1 MRICSVDVGTT
12 GTKAIIF
19 DEQGRILSM
28 VICPKVGWAEQDT
41 GKVFD
46 IILELMGSCI
56 CNAGIREL
64 DAVSLSVQGDAVIPV
79 DEDGKALCSAILGMD
94 NRSAPQ
100 SSALR
105 SIWLACFVTSGKM
118 DS

>member
-28 VICPKVGWAEQDT
+28 AFREYPVICPKVGWAEQDA

-46 IILELMGSCI
+46 IYITESKGFTFPV
-56 CNAGIREL
+56 IR
-64 DAVSLSVQGDAVIPV
+64 
-79 DEDGKALCSAILGMD
+79 
-94 NRSAPQ
+94 
-100 SSALR
+100 
-105 SIWLACFVTSGKM
+105 
-118 DS
+118 